1 MVMASAARTT
11 LRLGLRDVDT
21 HVAEWTMVTA
31 CRILILNVLA
41 TVRRLLRNH
50 GLDLANV
57 ISLIPE
63 HVGLLRQVAISK
75 QLIIFESKLVCKVI
89 F

>member
-11 LRLGLRDVDT
+11 LRLRRDVDT
-21 HVAEWTMVTA
+21 HVAEWTVVTA
-31 CRILILNVLA
+31 SRILILNILA
-41 TVRRLLRNH
+41 AVRRLLRNH
-50 GLDLANV
+50 GLDLTDV

-63 HVGLLRQVAISK
+63 HVGLLRQVTISK

-89 F
+89 L